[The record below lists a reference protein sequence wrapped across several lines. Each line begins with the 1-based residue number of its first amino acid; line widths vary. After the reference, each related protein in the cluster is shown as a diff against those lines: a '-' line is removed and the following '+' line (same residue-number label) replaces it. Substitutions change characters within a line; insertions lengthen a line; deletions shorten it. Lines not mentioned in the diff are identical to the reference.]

1 MQERILMAKIIVAGG
16 AGFIG
21 SHLCDFLIEKGE
33 EVLCIDNLIT
43 GDCKNVEQLM
53 QNENF
58 SFLEQNVSKKFSV
71 EGKVKQI
78 YNLASPASPVDYQ
91 EKPLET
97 LEAGSS
103 GVRNLLKLAKE
114 KKAAYLFA
122 STSEIYG
129 DPLEH
134 PQKETYW
141 GNVNSVGPRSCYD
154 EAKRFGE
161 AYCVAFA
168 KVHKADIKIARI
180 FNTYGPRLA
189 KDDGRVISNF
199 IIQALENKPIT
210 VYGKGNQTRSF
221 CYVSDMVQGLYS
233 LMNSQ
238 EKGPV
243 NLGNPQETTI
253 LELAEKIIFITKSS
267 SKIIYNDLP
276 VDDPER
282 RLPDISFAK
291 EKLRWNPKVSL
302 EEGLK
307 KTIEFFNK

>member
-1 MQERILMAKIIVAGG
+1 MAKIIVAGG

-33 EVLCIDNLIT
+33 QVICIDNLIT

-58 SFLEQNVSKKFSV
+58 SFLEQDISQKFNIDG
-71 EGKVKQI
+71 EIKQI

-97 LEAGSS
+97 LEAGSA
-103 GVRNLLKLAKE
+103 GVKNLLELAKA

-122 STSEIYG
+122 STSEVYG

-154 EAKRFGE
+154 ESKRFGE
-161 AYCVAFA
+161 ALCVSYR
-168 KVHKADIKIARI
+168 DIHNIDVKIVRI

-189 KDDGRVISNF
+189 KDDGRVVSNF
-199 IIQALENKPIT
+199 IMQALENKSIT

-221 CYVSDMVQGLYS
+221 CYVSDMVNGLFL

-243 NLGNPQETTI
+243 NIGNPSETTI
-253 LELAEKIIFITKSS
+253 SELAEIVIKLTNSS
-267 SKIIYNDLP
+267 SKIEFKELP
-276 VDDPER
+276 IDDPVR
-282 RLPDISFAK
+282 RLPDVSLAK
-291 EKLRWNPKVSL
+291 EKLGWIPKVPL

-307 KTIEFFNK
+307 KTIEFFAEK

>member
-1 MQERILMAKIIVAGG
+1 MAKIIVAGG

-21 SHLCDFLIEKGE
+21 SHLCDFLIEKRE
-33 EVLCIDNLIT
+33 KVLCIDNFIT
-43 GDCKNVEQLM
+43 GSKKNIEHLLK
-53 QNENF
+53 NENF
-58 SFLEQNVSKKFSV
+58 SFLEQNISEKFNV
-71 EGKVKQI
+71 EGEIKQI

-97 LEAGSS
+97 LEAGSL
-103 GVRNLLKLAKE
+103 GVKNLLEIAKE
-114 KKAAYLFA
+114 KKAVYLFA

-129 DPLEH
+129 NPLEH
-134 PQKETYW
+134 PQKESYW

-161 AYCVAFA
+161 ALCVSYR
-168 KVHKADIKIARI
+168 KVHKTDVKIARI

-189 KDDGRVISNF
+189 KDDGRVVSNF

-221 CYVSDMVQGLYS
+221 CYVSDMVTGLFA

-253 LELAEKIIFITKSS
+253 LELAEKIISITKSS

-282 RLPDISFAK
+282 RLPDISLAK
-291 EKLRWNPKVSL
+291 KTLNWQPNIGL
-302 EEGLK
+302 EEGLR
-307 KTIEFFNK
+307 KTSSYFNK